1 MTVQKPPVYA
11 MNYPTYLWQLIT
23 DKTGTRFQTLAG
35 RLSSDPAWGVR
46 LWRIAPNSKP
56 ELIYFIQD
64 GNGQISVD
72 QMTKKLIFT
81 GTDANRMPF
90 LFEVAG
96 YIHPAD
102 CPDSTVV
109 NVNEVQVA
117 SLKQSIATAQSQAN
131 SAYANSEQ
139 AKTIANDANAQIANL
154 QKTVNA
160 LQAQVNALQ
169 AQVNSLPTNSTVA
182 DIVWQK
188 LKDMNYLYRLGF
200 LAWPKPDPDADIK
213 AYVDDLVSLIRKVKP

>member
-1 MTVQKPPVYA
+1 MSNEKPPVNSK
-11 MNYPTYLWQLIT
+11 NYPSYLWQIIT
-23 DKTGTRFQTLAG
+23 DKTGTQFQTLTG
-35 RLSSDPAWGVR
+35 RLQPNGPWGVR
-46 LWRIAPNSKP
+46 VWRCPPNGKP
-56 ELIYFIQD
+56 ELVYFLQD
-64 GNGQISVD
+64 GNGRLSVD
-72 QMTKKLIFT
+72 DMTKKLKFCATDKDWNPFT
-81 GTDANRMPF
+81 VTI
-90 LFEVAG
+90 EG

-117 SLKQSIATAQSQAN
+117 SLKQGIATAQSQAN

-139 AKTIANDANAQIANL
+139 AKKIANDANAQIANL
-154 QKTVNA
+154 QKTVSA

-213 AYVDDLVSLIRKVKP
+213 AYIDDLVSLIRKVKP